1 MKHPPP
7 WKTVPIQGCHKSWLP
22 LITAINFTSYG
33 SCYNFS
39 CCNTVRRRMMLDY
52 HYYLILHCIKG
63 NKTGCWL
70 YSTSA
75 FFLPLLSSY
84 FLIFF
89 PSCPSHFSIFNFYLW
104 ISCNAIYGNCHHVSL
119 MDLSDKRYAQ
129 SNASLIGQIKQIK
142 YGIIIRSWFA
152 NFFLIVWKKG
162 LASYHFFMW
171 L

>member
-1 MKHPPP
+1 MARA
-7 WKTVPIQGCHKSWLP
+7 TIFRVVIQL
-22 LITAINFTSYG
+22 
-33 SCYNFS
+33 
-39 CCNTVRRRMMLDY
+39 RRRMMLDY

-129 SNASLIGQIKQIK
+129 SNASLIGQKKQIK

-152 NFFLIVWKKG
+152 NFFDSLEKRIGQLSLFYVTVIN
-162 LASYHFFMW
+162 LQARV